1 MVTCGHKLGGD
12 GSVMENRIIAVIN
25 QKGGSGKTTL
35 ALNLAAGLA
44 LQGSVQLV
52 DADPQ
57 RSITQWVGMGGG
69 NSDLPEVMQLDR
81 DPEAV
86 LRLLAG
92 KNRYVVVDCPPT
104 VHNEAVAAVM
114 RVAHRVLIPVLPS
127 PIDLWAS
134 VDMAVTVNN
143 ARERNPELRA
153 CLVLNQLESRN
164 ALSRDMREA
173 LAEFDVPVLVAGMQ
187 RRAAYRSAAVEGRSV
202 YGMGKRG
209 QTAVS
214 DIEAIIK
221 EVLCL

>member
-1 MVTCGHKLGGD
+1 
-12 GSVMENRIIAVIN
+12 MENRIIAVIN

-35 ALNLAAGLA
+35 ALNLSAGLA
-44 LQGSVQLV
+44 LRGSVRLV

-57 RSITQWVGMGGG
+57 RSITQWVRLGGDG
-69 NSDLPEVMQLDR
+69 SGLPAVAQLDR
-81 DPEAV
+81 DPEMELDV
-86 LRLLAG
+86 LTRQ
-92 KNRYVVVDCPPT
+92 NRYVVVDCPPT
-104 VHNEAVAAVM
+104 AQNDMVALIM
-114 RVAHRVLIPVLPS
+114 RKADLVLIPVLPS

-134 VDMAVTVNN
+134 VNMAVTVNE
-143 ARERNPELRA
+143 AKRYNPGLRA

-164 ALSRDMREA
+164 ALSREMREA
-173 LAEFDVPVLVAGMQ
+173 VAEFDVPVLTAGMQ

-209 QTAVS
+209 QQAVS

>member
-1 MVTCGHKLGGD
+1 MK
-12 GSVMENRIIAVIN
+12 NQIIAVIN

-44 LQGSVQLV
+44 QQDSVHLV

-57 RSITQWVGMGGG
+57 RSITQWVSMGKG
-69 NSDLPEVMQLDR
+69 NADLPDLTQLDQH
-81 DPEAV
+81 PETV
-86 LRLLAG
+86 LKAIAN
-92 KNRYVVVDCPPT
+92 KYRYVVVDCPPS
-104 VHNEAVAAVM
+104 VHSEVVGAVL
-114 RVAHRVLIPVLPS
+114 RVARWVLIPVLPS

-134 VDMAVTVNN
+134 VDMAATINKTKQH
-143 ARERNPELRA
+143 NPDLRA
-153 CLVLNQLESRN
+153 CLVLNQLETRN
-164 ALSRDMREA
+164 ALARDMREA

-209 QTAVS
+209 QMAVS